1 MVAGDWP
8 GVIPN
13 ALEHPGARALSVT
26 HRSRIGAYAGVP
38 LELADGRIFGTL
50 YCLSHQPDP
59 VLSAEDLRFMRV
71 AGRLL
76 TEGIEEAEALR
87 RRRDQVVR
95 IKRLIQQG
103 GLAMVF
109 QPIFDLGTGWPVG
122 FEALARFRRR
132 ATPARWFAE
141 AAEVGLGP
149 GLELTAI
156 RLALQD
162 FELLP
167 PASFLSVNLSP
178 QCLESQGLHEALN
191 GVDGRRVVF
200 ELTEHVGVEHYGTLD
215 RALRPFRDRN
225 IRLAIDDVGAGFA
238 SLRHVLRLS
247 PEILKLDLSLVS
259 HIDADPVRRALV
271 ASLVSFAAGVG
282 TTLVAEGIA
291 TGRELA
297 VVRELGVGL
306 GQGYFL
312 GRPKPLRA
320 RSTSA
325 A

>member
-1 MVAGDWP
+1 
-8 GVIPN
+8 
-13 ALEHPGARALSVT
+13 
-26 HRSRIGAYAGVP
+26 
-38 LELADGRIFGTL
+38 
-50 YCLSHQPDP
+50 PDP

-132 ATPARWFAE
+132 ATPVRWFAE

-200 ELTEHVGVEHYGTLD
+200 ELTEHVG
-215 RALRPFRDRN
+215 
-225 IRLAIDDVGAGFA
+225 
-238 SLRHVLRLS
+238 
-247 PEILKLDLSLVS
+247 
-259 HIDADPVRRALV
+259 
-271 ASLVSFAAGVG
+271 
-282 TTLVAEGIA
+282 
-291 TGRELA
+291 
-297 VVRELGVGL
+297 L